1 MTRFYY
7 THAHYNKKDN
17 YNNLILQMKI
27 PLKKKKK
34 KCYKKNKFVWTQ
46 DLNHT
51 LIIIENDNPLSTI
64 KEITIAFQAK
74 HPNLDLT
81 FEIFT
86 IEKKT

>member
-1 MTRFYY
+1 MIDCDKIPLDPCTLQL
-7 THAHYNKKDN
+7 KDN

-27 PLKKKKK
+27 PLNQKTMLQKSI
-34 KCYKKNKFVWTQ
+34 FVWTQ
-46 DLNHT
+46 DLNRT

-64 KEITIAFQAK
+64 KENTIAFQAK

-86 IEKKT
+86 IEE